1 MVRPSLWR
9 TAVSYLGTAYP
20 ISERRACRTV
30 RCARATYRYR
40 SYRDPR
46 TALRQR
52 IRELAQTR
60 VRDGYRTSRVLLTRE
75 GWAVGKHLVYRLYRE
90 EGLTLRHR
98 PRRRRKAVVVRAH
111 RPLVTRPN
119 DAWTLDVVADQLA
132 NGPRFR
138 ALTVVDVCTRES
150 LAIEVGQHLRSEHVV
165 QVLNRLTAQ
174 RGAPKRVFCDH
185 GSEFCSQLVD
195 LWAYQHQVHIDF
207 SRPGKP
213 TDNAHVES
221 FNATLRQECLNAH
234 WFESLQDARERL
246 EAWRREYNESRPHRA
261 LQDRTPEEF
270 AKRVAE
276 NPLSVP
282 LITAGDSP

>member
-1 MVRPSLWR
+1 V
-9 TAVSYLGTAYP
+9 VSYLGTAYP

-40 SYRDPR
+40 SHRDPR

-52 IRELAQTR
+52 IHEIARTR
-60 VRDGYRTSRVLLTRE
+60 VRYGYRKIRVLLNRE

-98 PRRRRKAVVVRAH
+98 PPRRRKAVVVRAH

-119 DAWTLDVVADQLA
+119 DAWTLDFVAEQLV
-132 NGPRFR
+132 NGQRFR

-150 LAIEVGQHLRSEHVV
+150 LAIEVGQHLRSEQVV
-165 QVLNRLTAQ
+165 QILTRLTTQ
-174 RGAPKRVFCDH
+174 RGAPKRLFCDN

-195 LWAYQHQVHIDF
+195 LWAYQHQVQIDV

-221 FNATLRQECLNAH
+221 FNATLRRECLNAH
-234 WFESLQDARERL
+234 WFESLPEAQERI
-246 EAWRREYNESRPHRA
+246 ETWRREYNESRPHRA
-261 LQDRTPEEF
+261 LQDRTPAEF
-270 AKRVAE
+270 VRQTAE
-276 NPLSVP
+276 NPLSAP
-282 LITAGDSP
+282 GITARLAP